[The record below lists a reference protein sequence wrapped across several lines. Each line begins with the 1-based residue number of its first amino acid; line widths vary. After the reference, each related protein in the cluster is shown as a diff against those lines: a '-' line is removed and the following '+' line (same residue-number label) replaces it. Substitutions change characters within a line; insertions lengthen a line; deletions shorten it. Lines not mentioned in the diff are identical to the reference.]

1 MLLAGFHHIST
12 GWVGFSDN
20 WLLTIVPQDV
30 TETILECACAV
41 NFILVKLTGL
51 AVLVILWSF
60 IQAYVCSC
68 TFKQQQLMTVCSS
81 WTMSIVAVE
90 TVIK

>member
-51 AVLVILWSF
+51 AVLGHFVEFYSSIC
-60 IQAYVCSC
+60 V
-68 TFKQQQLMTVCSS
+68 QLH
-81 WTMSIVAVE
+81 I
-90 TVIK
+90 